1 MKTIN
6 NGDGS
11 SKFTDQVESNAPM
24 TNHPPAKIVHYSCE
38 IRIKA
43 RFTVG

>member
-24 TNHPPAKIVHYSCE
+24 TNHPPAKIIEVATKLWG
-38 IRIKA
+38 I
-43 RFTVG
+43 TVG